1 MKQVPLLIGSTLCS
15 LAIIAQAA
23 HAGTFHQGWTYSI
36 DAFDDGAGGEGYE
49 INGLATKETRD
60 HIYISVSGEST
71 LTGVNSPDA
80 ADGNV
85 GWGDI
90 LFNFTDETI
99 NAVNGSLFGIRFAGT
114 NDSGVPQVGV
124 FGNVT
129 ARSVA
134 QSNAGYANLQQYYQ
148 DGWERPN
155 TMGDMAT
162 VEEAYGY
169 MGETEPTLTS
179 IAAGTFL
186 GEIDL
191 LSSQETVATGLEFE
205 QFDAADREIHTMRF
219 ERNLLP
225 GGDFIA
231 TLLMECANDGIA
243 LLSQFTAQNEPQ
255 DVPEPS
261 SMFGLLAIG
270 LWVYRVRCD
279 RESATK
285 IHRSDPPG
293 PGESP

>member
-1 MKQVPLLIGSTLCS
+1 MKQVPLLISSTLCS
-15 LAIIAQAA
+15 LAIAAHTA
-23 HAGTFHQGWTYSI
+23 HAGAFHQGWTYSI

-49 INGLATKETRD
+49 INGLATKETPD

-71 LTGVNSPDA
+71 LTGVNSPEA
-80 ADGNV
+80 EDGNV

-99 NAVNGSLFGIRFAGT
+99 NAANGSLFGIRFSDT
-114 NDSGVPQVGV
+114 NDSGAPQVGV

-129 ARSVA
+129 AQSVA
-134 QSNAGYANLQQYYQ
+134 ESNAGYGSLQQYYQ
-148 DGWERPN
+148 DGWEHPN
-155 TMGDMAT
+155 TMGDIAT
-162 VEEAYGY
+162 VQSAYGY
-169 MGETEPTLTS
+169 MGETEPALTS
-179 IAAGTFL
+179 IATGTFL

-191 LSSQETVATGLEFE
+191 LSNQEAIAAGLDFE
-205 QFDAADREIHTMRF
+205 QFNAADDEIHTMRF
-219 ERNLLP
+219 DRNLLP

-243 LLSQFTAQNEPQ
+243 LLSRFTSQNEPQ

-261 SMFGLLAIG
+261 SMLGLLAMG

-279 RESATK
+279 RESTTET
-285 IHRSDPPG
+285 HRSNRPG
-293 PGESP
+293 PDESL